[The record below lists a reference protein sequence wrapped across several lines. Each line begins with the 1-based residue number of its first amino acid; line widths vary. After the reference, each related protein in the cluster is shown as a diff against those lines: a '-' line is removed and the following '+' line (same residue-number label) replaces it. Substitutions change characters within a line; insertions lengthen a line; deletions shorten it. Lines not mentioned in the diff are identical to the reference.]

1 MSIYFIQDPDG
12 VIYELDATA
21 DISYRLSGKVTSN
34 PVESGESVSDNYVNN
49 PDIISLKGSISD
61 VKSVSSRGVNSK
73 TTEAFINGLKALKV
87 NRKLVALQFGDKVG
101 VITNCVIE
109 SLTFIQNSQRGSVG
123 GVDSFQVSMTL
134 KQIRLA
140 SRAKLTPIRDP
151 TIADD
156 AQEQTPGSGS
166 TSNVGDDRKTILQL
180 AAELRQNI

>member
-21 DISYRLSGKVTSN
+21 EISYRLSGKVTSN
-34 PVESGESVSDNYVNN
+34 PVESGESVSDNYVND

-61 VKSVSSRGVNSK
+61 VKSVSSGGANSK
-73 TTEAFINGLKALKV
+73 STEDFITGLKALKV
-87 NRKLVALQFGDKVG
+87 NRKLISLQFGDKVG

-109 SLTFIQNSQRGSVG
+109 SLSIIQNSQRGSMRSI
-123 GVDSFQVSMTL
+123 DSFQVVMTL

-151 TIADD
+151 IIADD

-166 TSNVGDDRKTILQL
+166 TSTVDTTRKTILQI